1 MKKHRLLK
9 AVIITAAVLFVLLV
23 AGGIAF
29 SYIGTGAKKNP
40 DPFPAADYDVEGTPM
55 WDLQIANIEKLGR
68 EAAEWDNP
76 AAHEIW
82 EQTSFDGIKLYAQF
96 FKNGNSH
103 TYLLFCHGYGDA
115 VQRFYNYTHKFYLR
129 GMNVLMPV
137 LRGHAPSGGKSIGMG
152 WNDSRDILGWV
163 NMIVDKD
170 PQAQIALVGVSMG
183 GASVMMASGL
193 DLPSNVK
200 CIVEDSGF
208 SGVMQVFS
216 YQIRYTY
223 HLPVFPFIN
232 FASIANKIINGWS
245 FSEANTAVRLA
256 NAKVPMLFIH
266 GMKDVKVPGSM
277 LEDNVQAYKGPHS
290 EVLTFED
297 TGHIKAYFTYPE
309 IYFPKVEEFIGRYC
323 TLSK

>member
-1 MKKHRLLK
+1 MKKHRFLK
-9 AVIITAAVLFVLLV
+9 AVIITAAVLFVLSV
-23 AGGIAF
+23 AGGYVF
-29 SYIGTGAKKNP
+29 SYKGTAAKKNP
-40 DPFPAADYDVEGTPM
+40 NPVPAADRLVEGTPM

-68 EAAEWDNP
+68 EAAEWDDP
-76 AAHEIW
+76 SAHETW
-82 EQTSFDGIKLYAQF
+82 EQTSFDGNTLYAHF
-96 FKNGNSH
+96 FKNGNSK
-103 TYLLFCHGYGDA
+103 TYLLFCHGYSDA
-115 VQRFYNYTHKFYLR
+115 PARFYNYTHVLYSW

-137 LRGHAPSGGKSIGMG
+137 MRGHAPSGGKFVGMG
-152 WNDSRDILGWV
+152 WYDSRDILGWV
-163 NMIVDKD
+163 NMIVDKEPD
-170 PQAQIALVGVSMG
+170 AEIALVGVSMG

-208 SGVMQVFS
+208 SSVYDEFC
-216 YQIRYTY
+216 YQIKHSYR
-223 HLPVFPFIN
+223 LPAIPFIPA
-232 FASIANKIINGWS
+232 ASIVNKILAGWS
-245 FSEANTAVRLA
+245 YSEANTAVRLA

-290 EVLTFED
+290 EVLKFED

-323 TLSK
+323 TLNK